1 MKSSVVEIGAVKSNN
16 CKGVTKKEAL
26 NCVEYLF
33 VEEDITISE
42 YDALTI
48 VIKMMREGKIDLG
61 EGVCLTIVDE
71 SVMQ

>member
-1 MKSSVVEIGAVKSNN
+1 MKSVVESGAVELD

-33 VEEDITISE
+33 VEEDITVSE